1 MPCAARASRRL
12 PLHEALGRTG
22 VTARQVG
29 SGVVGSVS
37 LDPLDDLFETARNNS
52 MNTVRFFAHGINAS
66 YALQVAPGAPLV
78 AAPGSA
84 ILLDGHGRPERLI
97 RPPGCTARR
106 ICNSRAAQACT
117 MRPTSRAS
125 TWRSRLRPAT
135 TST

>member
-52 MNTVRFFAHGINAS
+52 MNTVRFNAS

>member
-1 MPCAARASRRL
+1 
-12 PLHEALGRTG
+12 
-22 VTARQVG
+22 VG

-78 AAPGSA
+78 AASGSA
-84 ILLDGHGRPERLI
+84 TSFHSHGCPEQLI
-97 RPPGCTARR
+97 WPPGCASCGV
-106 ICNSRAAQACT
+106 CNLRVAQACT
-117 MRPTSRAS
+117 TKPTSRAS
-125 TWRSRLRPAT
+125 TWRSRPRPAM